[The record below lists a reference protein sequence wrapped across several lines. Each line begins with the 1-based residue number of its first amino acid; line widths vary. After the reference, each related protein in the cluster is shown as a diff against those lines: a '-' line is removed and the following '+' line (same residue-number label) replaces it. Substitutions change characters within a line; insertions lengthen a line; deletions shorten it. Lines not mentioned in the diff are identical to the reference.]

1 MEALV
6 LIAAFSQILRLKIHI
21 INYIKQIMA
30 LEKTWRWF
38 GEKDNITLDMLAQ
51 MGVEGVITA
60 LHHIPNGEVW
70 PIDEILKVKNAIES
84 HGMRWSVV
92 ESLPVS
98 EGIKICSEDRPRLIE
113 NYQQSVKN
121 LGACG
126 IDTICY
132 NFMPV
137 LDWARTDLHYKL
149 QNGGESMYFDFPTF
163 VAFDA
168 YILKRPNA
176 EKDYPTDIVEK
187 AKEVFAKMTEEEAE
201 KLAYNIIVVTQGFI
215 DGVVDGSVPDPKAL
229 FLEFIERYKNYD
241 KSKMRENLK
250 RFLDDIIP
258 IAEGAGVKLAIH
270 PDDPPFPVLGLPRI
284 IGQMDDYEWLFKANS
299 SPNNGITFCAGSLS
313 ARKEN
318 NLLEIIN
325 KCADKI
331 HFVHLR
337 NTHLLPDGSFYESG
351 HLSGSQKM
359 VNLMTALLKEQKRR
373 IQSGRKDTQMP
384 VRPDH
389 GIKMLGDYDHAYNPG
404 YPLIGRLK
412 GLAELDGLMNG
423 IEAFI

>member
-1 MEALV
+1 
-6 LIAAFSQILRLKIHI
+6 
-21 INYIKQIMA
+21 MA

-38 GEKDNITLDMLAQ
+38 GEKDNITLDMLKQ

-60 LHHIPNGEVW
+60 LHHIPNGAVW
-70 PIDEILKVKNAIES
+70 SVGEIMKVKNAIEA

-98 EGIKICSEDRPRLIE
+98 EGIKICSTDRERLIK
-113 NYQQSVKN
+113 NYQQSVRN

-126 IDTICY
+126 LDTICY

-149 QNGGESMYFDFPTF
+149 ENGGESMYFDFPTF
-163 VAFDA
+163 VAFDV

-176 EKDYPTDIVEK
+176 DKDYPVEIVEK
-187 AKEVFAKMTEEEAE
+187 AKVVFDSMSEEEAE
-201 KLAYNIIVVTQGFI
+201 KLAHNIIVVTQGFI
-215 DGVVDGSVPDPKAL
+215 DGVIDGSIPDYKAL
-229 FLEFIERYKNYD
+229 FLEFIDRYNGYD
-241 KSKMRENLK
+241 KAKMRENLK
-250 RFLDDIIP
+250 AFLDDVIP
-258 IAEGAGVKLAIH
+258 VAEEVGVRLAIH

-284 IGQMDDYEWLFKANS
+284 IGQLEDYKWLFEANT

-318 NLLEIIN
+318 NLPEII
-325 KCADKI
+325 KKTAERI

-337 NTHLLPDGSFYESG
+337 NTFLLDDGSFYESG
-351 HLSGSQKM
+351 HLIGSQNM
-359 VNLMTALLKEQKRR
+359 VHLVTALLKEQKRR
-373 IQSGRKDTQMP
+373 KAEGRRDFKMP
-384 VRPDH
+384 IRPDH
-389 GIKMLGDYDHAYNPG
+389 GIKMLSDYDNDYNPG

-412 GLAELDGLMNG
+412 GLAELDGLMCG
-423 IEAFI
+423 IEANI